1 MRNRIIDSR
10 QIAAFSALVRHRSFT
25 RAAEDLFLTQ
35 SAVSH
40 AIKSLEEEI
49 GCRLFERSG
58 RSVSLTRAG
67 EQFHQRTERILS
79 EMRAA
84 RVEIENLSSEVH
96 GQLSVGAGT
105 LACQYLMP
113 LVLKEFKERHPQCTV
128 LLEPGHR
135 DDLLTLLRTHKIDVA
150 LTIEG
155 PRSPDLVFEPLFT
168 DELLFF
174 VSAQHAWSRLGRVPR
189 PVVAKE
195 TAIVP
200 DRSTQT
206 FKLVE
211 DHFRTEKLVFRNV
224 VAPGSIDAAKQLVKT
239 GFGVG
244 VFAPWQVAAETAA
257 GEMVPAALP
266 ARRLSRQWLVARL
279 KGSQS
284 LPLEQEFVK
293 RCQAALEKL
302 GTVVSLLISGPSLVS
317 AACALLDQLG
327 GAESLTSCF

>member
-84 RVEIENLSSEVH
+84 RVEIENLSSEIH

-128 LLEPGHR
+128 QLEPGHR

-155 PRSPDLVFEPLFT
+155 PRSPDLAFEPLFA

-174 VSAQHAWSRLGRVPR
+174 VSAQHAWNGLSRVPR
-189 PVVAKE
+189 PAVAKE

-200 DRSTQT
+200 DRNTQT

-211 DHFRTEKLVFRNV
+211 EHFRNEKLVFKNI
-224 VAPGSIDAAKQLVKT
+224 VAPGSIDAAKQLVKA

-244 VFAPWQVAAETAA
+244 VFAPWQVATETGA
-257 GEMVPAALP
+257 GEMTAASLP
-266 ARRLSRQWLVARL
+266 ARRLSRQWIVARL
-279 KGSQS
+279 KGRQAP
-284 LPLEQEFVK
+284 PLEQEFIK
-293 RCQAALEKL
+293 RCQSALEQL
-302 GTVVSLLISGPSLVS
+302 GAVVSVLVSGPGLLS

-327 GAESLTSCF
+327 GVETLTSSF

>member
-58 RSVSLTRAG
+58 RTVSLTRAG

-84 RVEIENLSSEVH
+84 RLEIENLSSEMH
-96 GQLSVGAGT
+96 GQLSVGAGS

-113 LVLKEFKERHPQCTV
+113 LVLKEFRERHPQCTV
-128 LLEPGHR
+128 LLEPGNR

-155 PRSPDLVFEPLFT
+155 PNAPDLLFEPLFE
-168 DELLFF
+168 DELSFF

-189 PVVAKE
+189 PAAAKE
-195 TAIVP
+195 TVIVP
-200 DRSTQT
+200 DRNNQT

-224 VAPGSIDAAKQLVKT
+224 VTPGSIDAARQLVKA

-244 VFAPWQVAAETAA
+244 VFAPWQVTAETAA
-257 GEMVPAALP
+257 GEMVPAPLP
-266 ARRLSRQWLVARL
+266 ARRLSRRWIVARL
-279 KGSQS
+279 KGHQS
-284 LPLEQEFVK
+284 LPLEQEFIK

-302 GTVVSLLISGPSLVS
+302 GAVASILISGPSLVS
-317 AACALLDQLG
+317 AACALLDQFG
-327 GAESLTSCF
+327 GLESLTSCF